1 MATCGLWRLLVV
13 LGDCESAGE
22 AMATREDFVGVE
34 SIGTTTCGAHAT
46 VLMIEVDDDF
56 VARDE
61 FVGVLGRK

>member
-1 MATCGLWRLLVV
+1 
-13 LGDCESAGE
+13 
-22 AMATREDFVGVE
+22 MATREDFVGVE

-56 VARDE
+56 VTRDE